1 MQTLSVRFFHV
12 GKRDL
17 PHFSPNN
24 SFQLLY
30 VSQRPEDIEFQR
42 VNRAHLDKT
51 DIPFRGARFTNG
63 RREFSTFL
71 SRWKQDREKNGRGDN
86 VSALCPLPPSPS
98 IFLSSCNR
106 HLTEKIKLLSRRIE
120 TSLEKS
126 ASSNY
131 YLSLQHLD
139 ETV

>member
-1 MQTLSVRFFHV
+1 MQTLSVRFFRV

-51 DIPFRGARFTNG
+51 DIPFRGTRFTNG
-63 RREFSTFL
+63 RREFYTFL

-98 IFLSSCNR
+98 IFFSSR
-106 HLTEKIKLLSRRIE
+106 HFTEKIELLSRRIE

-139 ETV
+139 GTV